1 MLEISMADGAPP
13 LYNEVVVDSQAYLQ
27 SLPHSIAAV
36 AYYDDSTEEEQIKA
50 TETYLAMLQAYELT
64 VDDIPLVKL
73 IREPAEGQPHLE
85 DASAGAEAF
94 LGEQRY
100 QTFRRE
106 HPKLGLPPHQRASLS
121 AAPDQPAAAQS
132 DRSSVAQGLRRVEAE
147 AHVPTSQEFAAEANL
162 ERAVAEAAKASRP
175 ASPAAAVSPNAVH

>member
-1 MLEISMADGAPP
+1 
-13 LYNEVVVDSQAYLQ
+13 
-27 SLPHSIAAV
+27 
-36 AYYDDSTEEEQIKA
+36 
-50 TETYLAMLQAYELT
+50 

-73 IREPAEGQPHLE
+73 IREPEEGGAFLE

-121 AAPDQPAAAQS
+121 VAPDQSPAAQS
-132 DRSSVAQGLRRVEAE
+132 SPSPVAQGLRRVEAE
-147 AHVPTSQEFAAEANL
+147 AHVPSFQEFAAEANL
-162 ERAVAEAAKASRP
+162 ERAVAAKAHP
-175 ASPAAAVSPNAVH
+175 ASPAAAVSPNAAVH

>member
-1 MLEISMADGAPP
+1 M
-13 LYNEVVVDSQAYLQ
+13 
-27 SLPHSIAAV
+27 
-36 AYYDDSTEEEQIKA
+36 
-50 TETYLAMLQAYELT
+50 
-64 VDDIPLVKL
+64 DDIPLVKL

-132 DRSSVAQGLRRVEAE
+132 GSSPGA
-147 AHVPTSQEFAAEANL
+147 
-162 ERAVAEAAKASRP
+162 
-175 ASPAAAVSPNAVH
+175 

>member
-1 MLEISMADGAPP
+1 
-13 LYNEVVVDSQAYLQ
+13 
-27 SLPHSIAAV
+27 
-36 AYYDDSTEEEQIKA
+36 
-50 TETYLAMLQAYELT
+50 

-73 IREPAEGQPHLE
+73 IREPEEGGAFLE

-121 AAPDQPAAAQS
+121 VAPDQSPAAQS
-132 DRSSVAQGLRRVEAE
+132 SPSPVAQGLRRVEAE
-147 AHVPTSQEFAAEANL
+147 AHVPSFQEFAAEANL
-162 ERAVAEAAKASRP
+162 ERAVAAKAHP
-175 ASPAAAVSPNAVH
+175 ASQAAAVSPNAAVH

>member
-1 MLEISMADGAPP
+1 M
-13 LYNEVVVDSQAYLQ
+13 
-27 SLPHSIAAV
+27 
-36 AYYDDSTEEEQIKA
+36 
-50 TETYLAMLQAYELT
+50 
-64 VDDIPLVKL
+64 DDIPLVKL

-132 DRSSVAQGLRRVEAE
+132 GSSPGAQGLRRVEAEGE

-162 ERAVAEAAKASRP
+162 ERAVAAKASRP
-175 ASPAAAVSPNAVH
+175 ASPAAAVTLNAVH

>member
-1 MLEISMADGAPP
+1 M
-13 LYNEVVVDSQAYLQ
+13 
-27 SLPHSIAAV
+27 
-36 AYYDDSTEEEQIKA
+36 
-50 TETYLAMLQAYELT
+50 
-64 VDDIPLVKL
+64 DDIPLVKL

-121 AAPDQPAAAQS
+121 AAPDLHQLAAAQS
-132 DRSSVAQGLRRVEAE
+132 GPSPEAQGLHRVDAE
-147 AHVPTSQEFAAEANL
+147 AHVPTSQEFATEANL
-162 ERAVAEAAKASRP
+162 ERAVASKASRP
-175 ASPAAAVSPNAVH
+175 ASPRR